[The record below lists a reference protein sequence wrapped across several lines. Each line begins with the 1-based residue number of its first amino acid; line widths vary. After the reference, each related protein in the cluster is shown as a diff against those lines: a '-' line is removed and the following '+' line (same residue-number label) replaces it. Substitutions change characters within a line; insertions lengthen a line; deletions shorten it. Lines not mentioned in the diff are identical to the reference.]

1 MTAFMIFSSPLVF
14 SSLITFYLHV
24 LFFVF
29 KLLLSHWWGLWVLSN
44 FFLGLWV
51 LSNFFHSMLGQVCFS
66 FEISLRAWPSSLSY
80 GLSGVIT
87 ECVHYSG
94 RCLHSGWSKNPN
106 ISQNHFSANLLKI
119 FDL

>member
-14 SSLITFYLHV
+14 SSLITLYLDV

-29 KLLLSHWWGLWVLSN
+29 ELLLSHWW
-44 FFLGLWV
+44 GLWV